1 MNSNTEKNTK
11 KIKNKT
17 PKKLILGIICPICAL
32 FILLGWFYYKKPL
45 MILREQNSILKEKKD
60 ELEDKKRMEAELENK
75 IAFLKTPE
83 GMNYIAKSN
92 GFFEKDDIL
101 ITITQTEPSNDKKDT
116 KKKKKKITI
125 SFPQLNK
132 KHEDKEL

>member
-1 MNSNTEKNTK
+1 VSSDTEKSIK
-11 KIKNKT
+11 KIKNK
-17 PKKLILGIICPICAL
+17 PSKNLIFGIICSICVL

-45 MILREQNSILKEKKD
+45 MILREQNAILKEKKD

-75 IAFLKTPE
+75 IAFLRTPE

-116 KKKKKKITI
+116 QKKKKKITI
-125 SFPQLNK
+125 SFPHLSK
-132 KHEDKEL
+132 KSEDKEQ